1 LFTPRPETRQKAVEE
16 IPVPLRLDAGE
27 LLRHEVLHLDGVAE
41 IGLFR
46 FESDG
51 SLQWLGVQRE
61 WERASVRLAVA
72 TTRWQGRAWF
82 LCPACGRRSGR
93 VFDPDGSG
101 AWRCRDCASLT
112 YISRRQSRRSHRTLG
127 RDPKRQLELAIRME
141 RGVRVRPWEAA
152 AMEWLAR
159 RAVRQ
164 RRLLR

>member
-1 LFTPRPETRQKAVEE
+1 M
-16 IPVPLRLDAGE
+16 PLRLDAGE

-72 TTRWQGRAWF
+72 TTRRQGRAWF
-82 LCPACGRRSGR
+82 LCPACGRRSDR

-101 AWRCRDCASLT
+101 AWRCRRCARLT
-112 YISRRQSRRSHRTLG
+112 YLSSRQSRRSHRTLD

-159 RAVRQ
+159 RAMRE
-164 RRLLR
+164 RRGRSGRGE

>member
-1 LFTPRPETRQKAVEE
+1 
-16 IPVPLRLDAGE
+16 VPLRLDAGE

-101 AWRCRDCASLT
+101 AWRCRRLCAAHL
-112 YISRRQSRRSHRTLG
+112 
-127 RDPKRQLELAIRME
+127 PQLPPEPA
-141 RGVRVRPWEAA
+141 VPPDARPRPEAA
-152 AMEWLAR
+152 AGAGDPHGAGRAGATVRGGCNGVAR
-159 RAVRQ
+159 EAGDAGASRPFWT
-164 RRLLR
+164 RRVTSDGDG